1 MGVPQS
7 LFSRGDLG
15 SIPGYDATVA
25 YFLPVISVL
34 FTALLSVLGL
44 LPMVERDLGQQPKP
58 ATTAVQSAGE
68 FQVTTASGEVSE
80 ETLAAVRSQVVE
92 GLSVLQPVFRGL
104 QRVPFRVNVHE
115 SRGSMPE
122 ALARHLHPG
131 SAGFA
136 LLGQHQ
142 IHLVWGEMR
151 RLGVVAQGVVTHELV
166 HELLDQWAAPHG
178 ARVPRWFHEG
188 LAQVLAGDTYLGA
201 REEDL
206 LWRLAARRMPAF
218 GQLSDGFP
226 LEPEDLQ
233 AAYAQSY
240 SYVAWLVETFG
251 VATLLQAVR
260 DLDESVAF
268 ERALVWATRQTT
280 LQLEDAWRYHVTHES
295 GASWRLLLDQCFNL
309 LLIASLPLFVVA
321 LVRRFARER
330 RAAARLAR
338 TEGEVV
344 FEPPPELPPDVEG
357 QELAAEPEVEPD
369 VAPPELQG
377 PPAPDGLGDRTP

>member
-44 LPMVERDLGQQPKP
+44 LPMAERDLGQQPKP

-68 FQVTTASGEVSE
+68 FQVATASGEVSE
-80 ETLAAVRSQVVE
+80 ETLVAVRSQVVE

-151 RLGVVAQGVVTHELV
+151 RLGVVAQGVVT
-166 HELLDQWAAPHG
+166 
-178 ARVPRWFHEG
+178 HEG